1 MSFEKINNVYFLGI
15 GGIGMS
21 ALARYFKAQGK
32 IVSGYDKTPTTLT
45 DELIA
50 EGISVHFIDSI
61 AVAQLQ
67 TSNLKDTTLV
77 IYTPAVP
84 KDLIELNYFLSNGF
98 DVKKR
103 SEVLGMITE
112 NHYTIAVAGTHGK
125 TTTSSMIAHILK
137 HSGTDCTAFLGGI
150 AKNYDSNFLLGK
162 GKKSIVVVEA
172 DEYDRSFLTLHPDVA
187 VITSMDADHLDIY
200 GDSGQLV
207 DSYRS
212 FAKQLKKG
220 GMLFYKSG
228 LQLEDLELGKS
239 TYSLTATADYSP
251 KNLRIENHRY
261 HFDFKNTEDTIKDI
275 SSQLA
280 GAHNVENAL
289 AAIAVAKHIGIPKN
303 KIKEAL
309 ETYTGV
315 KRRFDYQVQPPTSNV
330 VYIDDY
336 AHHPEELRACISSA
350 RELYPGKKITG
361 IFQPHLFS
369 RTRDFAE
376 GFGRSLSL
384 LDELILLDIYPARE
398 KPIAGVNSGM
408 LLKDVTIKNKMPCR
422 KEDVLEE
429 LEKRNIE
436 VLLTLGAGDI
446 DTLVVPI
453 RHYLM
458 KKYAN

>member
-1 MSFEKINNVYFLGI
+1 
-15 GGIGMS
+15 MS
-21 ALARYFKAQGK
+21 ALARYFKEQGK
-32 IVSGYDKTPTTLT
+32 TVSGYDKTPTTLT
-45 DELIA
+45 DELID

-61 AVAQLQ
+61 AIAQLQ
-67 TSNLKDTTLV
+67 TSGLKDSTLV
-77 IYTPAVP
+77 VVTPAVP

-103 SEVLGMITE
+103 SEVLGILTK

-150 AKNYDSNFLLGK
+150 AKNYNSNFLTGK

-172 DEYDRSFLTLHPDVA
+172 DEYDRSFLALHPDVS

-200 GDSGQLV
+200 GDSAHMV
-207 DSYRS
+207 DSYRT

-220 GMLFYKSG
+220 GRLFYKSG
-228 LQLEDLELGKS
+228 LQLDDLELSKA
-239 TYSLTATADYSP
+239 TYSLNTPADYSP
-251 KNLRIENHRY
+251 KNIRIENHRY

-275 SSQLA
+275 SSQLP

-289 AAIAVAKHIGIPKN
+289 AAIAVAKFLDIPKN

-315 KRRFDYQVQPPTSNV
+315 KRRFDYQVKPPETSV

-336 AHHPEELRACISSA
+336 AHHPEELRACIASA

-376 GFGRSLSL
+376 GFSRSLSM

-408 LLKDVTIKNKMPCR
+408 LLKDITVKNKMPCR
-422 KEDVLEE
+422 KEDVMEE

-458 KKYAN
+458 KKYAVA